1 MAPRL
6 AEATYSSEEGFTF
19 RFRPGNLRLL
29 PDATRDHLRAA
40 NKELLL
46 ALRSVIDRVIEGTEP
61 NDEPRPHRQV
71 HVRVENET
79 GAEEASSET
88 GGTPGAP
95 GA

>member
-6 AEATYSSEEGFTF
+6 AEATYSSEEGFTL

-29 PDATRDHLRAA
+29 PDATRDHLKAA

-61 NDEPRPHRQV
+61 DEPRPHRHV

-79 GAEEASSET
+79 GEEEASSET
-88 GGTPGAP
+88 EGTSGTSGA
-95 GA
+95 